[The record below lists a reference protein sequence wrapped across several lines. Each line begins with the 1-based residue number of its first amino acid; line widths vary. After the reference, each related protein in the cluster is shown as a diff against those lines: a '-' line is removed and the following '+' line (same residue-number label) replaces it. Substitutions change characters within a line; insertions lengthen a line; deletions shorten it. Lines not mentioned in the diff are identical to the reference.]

1 MAQSATPVLKE
12 GSTQLDHICELEIS
26 HPATHH
32 RLVSLIATISHSSR
46 NLDTIYHMILK
57 GVNIFRL
64 NFSHESHEMHSKTLE
79 LVHEALERIQHET
92 GHLRTVAIAADT
104 RGPQIRTGLLDGEVF
119 LRSGDNIRLSIN
131 RDLYDKGNKEAVY
144 VDYMN
149 IINLTKTGDRL
160 FIDDGKLLLH
170 IMEVGV
176 DGLLCEVIQGGQL
189 NNNCNVI
196 LPEVEIDLPAVSEK
210 DMYDIQFS
218 MKANVD
224 FLFASAVRS
233 AKNVKELRTVLGE
246 KGKHIKIIAKMDS
259 KIALSRFSEIMRAAD
274 GLLLSRADLGTQ
286 IPMEKLFITQKSIL
300 GQCNKAGKPVIVASN
315 ILETMRYQ
323 LQPTRAEC
331 FDLANAIIDGA
342 DCIML
347 SSEVAI
353 GPYPNETVAT
363 CDKLCREAEKVLW
376 FRDLFSDLVSE
387 VRGELDA
394 AHSLAIASV
403 ETAKRTNATLIVV
416 LTSSGRS
423 ATLISKF
430 RPRCPILALTR
441 CERTARWV
449 YIHRGILPVVYTS
462 EPSNDYTTDVDSRVQ
477 FALTIAKK
485 ADIINDGD
493 PIVIV
498 SAWKDGGG
506 FTNNVRVVYAFFEA
520 DNVDCLF
527 RSDRRHSVKNT
538 NLQKEGQKVIDSEYI
553 FYVAFL

>member
-1 MAQSATPVLKE
+1 MSLSAKSVLKE
-12 GSTQLDHICELEIS
+12 GSTQLSHICELDLAQQAS
-26 HPATHH
+26 HQ
-32 RLVSLIATISHSSR
+32 RLVSLIATISVSSR
-46 NLDTIYHMILK
+46 NADTIYTMIMR

-64 NFSHESHEMHSKTLE
+64 NFSHESHEMHSKTIE
-79 LVHEALERIQHET
+79 LINEALERIHKET
-92 GHLRTVAIAADT
+92 GQIRTVAIAADT
-104 RGPQIRTGLLDGEVF
+104 RGPQIRTGLLDGDVF
-119 LRSGDNIRLSIN
+119 LRSGDNLRLSIN

-144 VDYMN
+144 VDYPN

-160 FIDDGKLLLH
+160 FIDDGRLLLH
-170 IMEVGV
+170 ILEVGV
-176 DGLLCEVIQGGQL
+176 DGLLCEVIHGGQL

-196 LPEVEIDLPAVSEK
+196 LPEIEIDLPAVSEK
-210 DMYDIQFS
+210 DMFDIQFS
-218 MKANVD
+218 IKANVD

-259 KIALSRFSEIMRAAD
+259 KIALSRFSEILRAAD

-286 IPMEKLFITQKSIL
+286 IPIEKLFITQKSIL
-300 GQCNKAGKPVIVASN
+300 GQCNKVGKPVIVASH
-315 ILETMRYQ
+315 ILESMRT
-323 LQPTRAEC
+323 LPHPTRAEC

-353 GPYPNETVAT
+353 GSFPKETVAT
-363 CDKLCREAEKVLW
+363 CDTLCREAEKVLW

-394 AHSLAIASV
+394 AHSLAIAAV
-403 ETAKRTNATLIVV
+403 ETAKRTNATLIIV
-416 LTSSGRS
+416 LTTSGRS
-423 ATLISKF
+423 ATLVSKF
-430 RPRCPILALTR
+430 RPRCPIMAITR

-449 YIHRGILPVVYTS
+449 YLHRGVLPILYTL
-462 EPSNDYTTDVDSRVQ
+462 EPSTDYATDVDARVQ
-477 FALTIAKK
+477 FAMTSAKK
-485 ADIINDGD
+485 WGIIDDGD

-520 DNVDCLF
+520 DRVDCLF
-527 RSDRRHSVKNT
+527 RSDRRHSRKNT
-538 NLQKEGQKVIDSEYI
+538 NLQMANREPAGKDSD
-553 FYVAFL
+553 VGLN